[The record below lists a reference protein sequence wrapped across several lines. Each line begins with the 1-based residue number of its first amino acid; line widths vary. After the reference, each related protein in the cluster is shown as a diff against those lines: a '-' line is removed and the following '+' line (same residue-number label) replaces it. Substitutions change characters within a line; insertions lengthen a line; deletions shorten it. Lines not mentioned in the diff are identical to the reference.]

1 MRNLLQQHER
11 FIRDALAADP
21 APDRLRA
28 LREHHAQMI
37 RFMQHERLIHLVVML
52 FVAVFLLLTAGFAL
66 VHPHLG
72 AAALAVIFLG
82 MTAAYLVH
90 YFRLENGVQRWYH
103 LANRL
108 SERAGRLGASYEGA
122 AIRPWGLPP
131 R

>member
-1 MRNLLQQHER
+1 MWNLLRQHER
-11 FIRDALAADP
+11 YVRDALAAEP
-21 APDRLRA
+21 PPDRLRA
-28 LREHHAQMI
+28 LRDHHAQMI

-52 FVAVFLLLTAGFAL
+52 FVGVFLLLTAGFAL

-90 YFRLENGVQRWYH
+90 
-103 LANRL
+103 
-108 SERAGRLGASYEGA
+108 ASYVAMVLSKSPFPSVQFMGTGN
-122 AIRPWGLPP
+122 IFLP